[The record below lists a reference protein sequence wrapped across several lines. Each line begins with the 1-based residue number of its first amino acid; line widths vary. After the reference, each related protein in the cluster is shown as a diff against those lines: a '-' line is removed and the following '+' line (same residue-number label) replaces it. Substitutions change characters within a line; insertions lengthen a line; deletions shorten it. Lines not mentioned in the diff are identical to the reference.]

1 MNRTPW
7 RQILVL
13 CACFH
18 SIALRAEAP
27 AVESFRV
34 GILGS
39 SPLGGFKDLAS
50 SSAGFGVAAGWRFWD
65 MSPDC
70 RVGLF
75 LEHRVYSTATDR
87 AALTDLGFDLR
98 TRIRGGFYN
107 RLGLGGERVDF
118 PGDRTTTKLGGVFGF
133 WIPHPRPTGVRAL
146 HHPPG
151 GLAPFRHH
159 PERRRDV
166 AFLI

>member
-1 MNRTPW
+1 MNRTAW

-13 CACFH
+13 CVCFH
-18 SIALRAEAP
+18 SMALRAEAP
-27 AVESFRV
+27 AAESFRV

-39 SPLGGFKDLAS
+39 APLGGFKDLAS

-87 AALTDLGFDLR
+87 AALTDLGVDLR

-133 WIPHPRPTGVRAL
+133 GYRTSGPLGFELYTTHLAASHPSATTLSAAVMW
-146 HHPPG
+146 H
-151 GLAPFRHH
+151 F
-159 PERRRDV
+159 
-166 AFLI
+166 

>member
-1 MNRTPW
+1 MNQTQWHR
-7 RQILVL
+7 VVAL
-13 CACFH
+13 CACL
-18 SIALRAEAP
+18 SPIILRAGVP
-27 AVESFRV
+27 SVESIRAGFT
-34 GILGS
+34 IS
-39 SPLGGFKDLAS
+39 APLGGFKDIAS
-50 SSAGFGVAAGWRFWD
+50 SLAGFGVAAGWRFWD

-107 RLGLGGERVDF
+107 RLGLSGERVVF

-133 WIPHPRPTGVRAL
+133 GYRTSGPLGFELYTTHLAASRPSATTL
-146 HHPPG
+146 N
-151 GLAPFRHH
+151 
-159 PERRRDV
+159 V
-166 AFLI
+166 AVTWHF